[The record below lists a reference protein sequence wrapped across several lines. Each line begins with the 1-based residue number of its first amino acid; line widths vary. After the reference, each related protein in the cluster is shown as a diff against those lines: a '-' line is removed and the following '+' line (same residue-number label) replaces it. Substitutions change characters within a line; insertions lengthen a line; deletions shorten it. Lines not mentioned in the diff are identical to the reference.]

1 MFDFLRFHE
10 LPLFLNYHGVRYFCL
25 HFLYIQEQPLKW
37 NGELSK
43 AAETI
48 LHQHAIQG
56 DITAV
61 QQAVWYVNLNLYI
74 HIITFTFFFINI
86 RYNII
91 LINSLFNAYHK

>member
-1 MFDFLRFHE
+1 MEFDTFIVYTF
-10 LPLFLNYHGVRYFCL
+10 FI
-25 HFLYIQEQPLKW
+25 YIQEQPLKW

-61 QQAVWYVNLNLYI
+61 QQAVWYVNLNLYN
-74 HIITFTFFFINI
+74 HIITFTFLFNTTFFFFA
-86 RYNII
+86 I
-91 LINSLFNAYHK
+91 LIKSLFNAYH